1 MQDKAHG
8 QVDDFSAAL
17 SMQAED
23 EPPRMRRAAR
33 SMRRRSP
40 GLVRTGGDKVTSV
53 KPARRRAV
61 ASRSHFCAM

>member
-23 EPPRMRRAAR
+23 DTAANATRGEVHAAALAGPRAYWWR
-33 SMRRRSP
+33 
-40 GLVRTGGDKVTSV
+40 
-53 KPARRRAV
+53 
-61 ASRSHFCAM
+61 